1 MKEWWHSWQ
10 NRYQCSMSLAVQSP
24 MFSDA
29 NAAAWCWST
38 IQLHQNLSSAI
49 FDSGRPERRYIRTP
63 QECGPCSPTK
73 HFSAA
78 WLYRIC
84 RRHTGKRDYDE
95 TSILD
100 FYNFWALR
108 LCEGFGRA
116 GDPTDHRR
124 WAQLLPHHEKQ
135 MVRESRRRSIG
146 STRTYI

>member
-1 MKEWWHSWQ
+1 
-10 NRYQCSMSLAVQSP
+10 
-24 MFSDA
+24 MFSHKPHEGVMAFMTKPVSVQHVAGRPIADVQR
-29 NAAAWCWST
+29 CERCGMVLIDHST
-38 IQLHQNLSSAI
+38 SPKPFFGI

-100 FYNFWALR
+100 FYNF
-108 LCEGFGRA
+108 
-116 GDPTDHRR
+116 
-124 WAQLLPHHEKQ
+124 
-135 MVRESRRRSIG
+135 
-146 STRTYI
+146 